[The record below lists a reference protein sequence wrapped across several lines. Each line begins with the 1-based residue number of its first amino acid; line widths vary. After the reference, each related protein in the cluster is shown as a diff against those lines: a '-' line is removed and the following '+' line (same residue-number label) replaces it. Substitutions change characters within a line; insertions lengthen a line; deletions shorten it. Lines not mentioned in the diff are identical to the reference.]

1 MTVDYKLL
9 GNRIKSLRLTKGA
22 TQENF
27 AEYMDVSVGY
37 ISQMERGITKIS
49 LERLAC
55 ISEYLDCDMAYLL
68 EGVNANDKGYLAKE
82 LQELYD
88 KLSAPEKRMTNLL
101 LKEYIKNR

>member
-1 MTVDYKLL
+1 MNIDYKLL

-55 ISEYLDCDMAYLL
+55 ISEYLGCDMAYLL
-68 EGVNANDKGYLAKE
+68 EGINSKEKGYLSKE
-82 LQELYD
+82 FQELYD
-88 KLSAPEKRMTNLL
+88 KLSSSEKRMTNHL